1 MQKKRSYNASL
12 FLWKKDGKGHARWP
26 HYYMVRCSLLVLPPT
41 QNTKQDYIIIRL
53 FFVFVYLRAYSVI
66 IITTLYKAKI
76 VTKNRYP
83 VQSVKDWHD
92 TYFLLHWSELFN
104 VKVVMIMT
112 TTELIV
118 LLMLILLLTR
128 K

>member
-12 FLWKKDGKGHARWP
+12 FILKKAGKGHARWP
-26 HYYMVRCSLLVLPPT
+26 HYYMVRCSFLCLPPM
-41 QNTKQDYIIIRL
+41 QNTKQGYIILRL
-53 FFVFVYLRAYSVI
+53 FFVFVFLRTYSVI
-66 IITTLYKAKI
+66 IITTFYKAKI
-76 VTKNRYP
+76 VTKNRYLVSP
-83 VQSVKDWHD
+83 LRIVQG

-104 VKVVMIMT
+104 VKVVMKMT